1 MTFNPEQRCAPSLVG
16 LKPYQPGTSVDDLR
30 GAAAAA
36 NPIKLSSNENALG
49 PSRAAIA
56 AIQRCADKVHL
67 YPSAHIAALKTQL
80 AQRHGVSETQITL
93 GNGSNELLE
102 FVARCFLDA
111 NKNAVYSQH
120 AFEIYAL
127 ATRIAGAGG
136 HQATA
141 RPPSDTMPYGHDSE
155 QILAALDH
163 QSAVVFIANPNNPTG
178 TWLSES
184 ALKKLL
190 HAIDENVVVVVDQA
204 YAEYGAAIAD
214 YPDAA
219 QWLDEFPNLIVTQT
233 FSKIHALAGLR
244 LGYALSSPEI
254 GDLFNRIRQ
263 PFNINAAALAA
274 ATATLDDSEHVAES
288 VCLNAEGLNYLR
300 AACDQLG
307 LNYLP
312 SAANFLCIEVGAQ
325 AAAIYQSLLAQGV
338 IIRLIQNYAL
348 PNHLRVTVGLA
359 EHNERFIV
367 ALEQA
372 LQRRDD

>member
-1 MTFNPEQRCAPSLVG
+1 MAFNPEQQCARSLVG
-16 LKPYQPGTSVDDLR
+16 LKPYQPGKSVGDLR
-30 GAAAAA
+30 GGAAAA

-49 PSRAAIA
+49 PSRAATDA
-56 AIQRCADKVHL
+56 LQQCADQVHL
-67 YPSAHIAALKTQL
+67 YPSAKLSALKTKL
-80 AQRHGVSETQITL
+80 AQRHRVSKTQITL

-127 ATRIAGAGG
+127 ATRIAGAAA
-136 HQATA
+136 HQAIA
-141 RPPSDTMPYGHDSE
+141 CPPDAAMPYGHDGE
-155 QILAALDH
+155 QIVAAVDH

-184 ALKKLL
+184 QLKELL

-204 YAEYGAAIAD
+204 YAEYAAAIPD

-244 LGYALSSPEI
+244 IGYALASPEI

-274 ATATLDDSEHVAES
+274 ATATLDDSEHLAES
-288 VCLNAEGLNYLR
+288 LRLNAEGLRYLR
-300 AACDQLG
+300 AACDKLG

-312 SAANFLCIEVGAQ
+312 SAANFLCIEVGSSAP
-325 AAAIYQSLLAQGV
+325 AIYQALLEQGV

-348 PNHLRVTVGLA
+348 PNHLRVTVGLP
-359 EHNERFIV
+359 EHNARFI
-367 ALEQA
+367 ATLQQA
-372 LQRRDD
+372 LQCGDG